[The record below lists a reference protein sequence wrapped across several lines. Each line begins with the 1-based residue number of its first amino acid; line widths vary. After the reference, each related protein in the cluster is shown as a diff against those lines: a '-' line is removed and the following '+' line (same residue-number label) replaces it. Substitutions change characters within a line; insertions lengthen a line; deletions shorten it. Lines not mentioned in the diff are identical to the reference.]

1 MKKLTQPW
9 KLRRSFGSQPVGNVD
24 GPRWPEAGGIAV
36 QVISALP
43 SRRTLRGK
51 VDTHCRPALSGCLTS
66 VTAQRLPP
74 PSTPRSWISPQVSRP
89 SHACPPEAQQL
100 SERRLRCYRAA
111 QSSSILSF
119 PWQRRGTT
127 FESMQ
132 AFSLMSSLCV
142 VRRSSI
148 LLPN

>member
-1 MKKLTQPW
+1 MRNQPHPW
-9 KLRRSFGSQPVGNVD
+9 NLRRIFGRQFVGCV
-24 GPRWPEAGGIAV
+24 GRPSRPEAGIATRIIPAQSSGRV
-36 QVISALP
+36 C
-43 SRRTLRGK
+43 RRLSNADLATW
-51 VDTHCRPALSGCLTS
+51 RPVHLIPAA
-66 VTAQRLPP
+66 AQTFPP
-74 PSTPRSWISPQVSRP
+74 PSTPRSWMSPQAFPP
-89 SHACPPEAQQL
+89 SHACSPRAQQL
-100 SERRLRCYRAA
+100 FQCLPRCCRAA